1 MKTTFASIK
10 KQEAKN
16 RMAALKALRDGT
28 RSAMQLQ
35 REASLVDGSQG
46 RITNFDQVL
55 KSMEKWAKAR

>member
-1 MKTTFASIK
+1 MKTTFGSIK

-28 RSAMQLQ
+28 RSAKQLQ
-35 REASLVDGSQG
+35 REASLVDGSQA

>member
-1 MKTTFASIK
+1 MKTTFGSIK